1 MAVGAIGA
9 REREGVDGM
18 VFIMAD
24 DVYENGHGW
33 QTEGLTTLEAL
44 DLILEIQAAIAYAE
58 GR

>member
-9 REREGVDGM
+9 RDGEDGM

-24 DVYENGHGW
+24 DIYENGLGW
-33 QTEGLTTLEAL
+33 QTKGLTTLEAL